1 MPENPQGSAGGLAL
15 GDYLHVL
22 WRWKWMIIIVVVA
35 ATVGAFA
42 YSWRQA
48 PQYQSTATLLYVEP
62 VDPTNP
68 LGSSYYSSQTQ
79 DVAVESVVNVVGS
92 SEVSDRVKKYL
103 EQGVKAPY
111 DVSTTVRGGTV
122 SGTGGVIDVTATS
135 GSPRGSAAVAT
146 AYAEAIVEWRKAQQL
161 DRVDSASEAV
171 KASLA
176 SYTTEAS
183 HKTAEYLALT
193 QQLADLKLLETTAAG
208 DFKLISPGAVPD
220 APVSPKPR
228 QAAILGMGVGLLI
241 AIGLAF
247 LLDPLTTRVRGRR
260 EAGEVLGLPVIGS
273 LPEIDRSRLK
283 EGRLVALTD
292 PGGPTAEA
300 LRLLRS
306 NLDYM
311 NVEHAS
317 SLMVT
322 SALAGE
328 GKSTTICNLAITM
341 ALAGKRVVLVDG
353 DLRRPRV
360 HDYFGLQ
367 NAVGLSS
374 VAIGDVPLKEAL
386 VRVNLSPVRRPGGN
400 GSGGLGAVRAA
411 GARKPVVH
419 VTSPGHP
426 GPKVA
431 ERATAERQLMVLPAG
446 PWVPDPGE
454 VVASQRFGDVIR
466 TLQDEEADLVLV
478 DSPALMEVGDAAAM
492 AAQVDALVV
501 IVDITK
507 AHHATLLEMRDM
519 LVHLPCTHLGV
530 ILVKTKSRASGATAT
545 TPTGRPSGRPVAG

>member
-1 MPENPQGSAGGLAL
+1 MPENPQGSAGGLSL
-15 GDYLHVL
+15 GDYLQVL
-22 WRWKWMIIIVVVA
+22 WRWKWMIVVVVVA
-35 ATVGAFA
+35 ATAGAFA

-48 PQYQSTATLLYVEP
+48 PRYQSTATLLYVEP

-68 LGSSYYSSQTQ
+68 LGSSYYSSQAQ

-92 SEVSDRVKKYL
+92 SEIGDRAKKYL
-103 EQGVKAPY
+103 EQGVTDRY

-161 DRVDSASEAV
+161 DRVDAASEAV

-176 SYTTEAS
+176 GYTTES
-183 HKTAEYLALT
+183 SRKTAEYLALT
-193 QQLADLKLLETTAAG
+193 QQLADLKLLETTATG
-208 DFKLISPGAVPD
+208 DFKLVSPGAVPD
-220 APVSPKPR
+220 TPVSPKPR
-228 QAAILGMGVGLLI
+228 QAAVLGMGVGLLT

-260 EAGEVLGLPVIGS
+260 EAGEVLGLPVVGS
-273 LPEIDRSRLK
+273 LPEIDRHRLK
-283 EGRLVALTD
+283 DGRLVALTD
-292 PGGPTAEA
+292 PGGRTAEA

-306 NLDYM
+306 NLDYI
-311 NVEHAS
+311 NVDHAS
-317 SLMVT
+317 SILVT

-328 GKSTTICNLAITM
+328 GKSTTICNLAVTM
-341 ALAGKRVVLVDG
+341 ALAGKRIVLVDG

-360 HDYFGLQ
+360 HDYFGLP

-374 VAIGDVPLKEAL
+374 VAVGDVPLSEAL
-386 VRVNLSPVRRPGGN
+386 IQVDLSPVRRLGGN
-400 GSGGLGAVRAA
+400 GSGHVGAVRAA
-411 GARKPVVH
+411 GERQPVVH
-419 VTSPGHP
+419 VTSPGRA

-431 ERATAERQLMVLPAG
+431 QRTTERRELMVLPAG
-446 PWVPDPGE
+446 PWVPNPGE
-454 VVASQRFGDVIR
+454 VVASRQFGDVIR
-466 TLQDEEADLVLV
+466 SLQDEDADLVLV
-478 DSPALMEVGDAAAM
+478 DTPALMEVGDAAAM
-492 AAQVDALVV
+492 ASQVDALVV

-519 LVHLPCTHLGV
+519 LTHLPCTHLGV
-530 ILVKTKSRASGATAT
+530 ILVKTKSRASGYGYYAD
-545 TPTGRPSGRPVAG
+545 R